1 MFKKLLLPA
10 VILFLS
16 ATLFTS
22 CSKDDETIDNGS
34 PVITFK
40 TDAGYTWQDVNLL
53 YNDTIKVGLGFTS
66 NGSDNLTRLKI
77 SANGQVIKDTTI
89 SVPGLNMELFIVK
102 GLPATEAWKFEISD
116 AAGHSLSKTLVLS
129 RTNLITLY
137 SGVVLGAQ
145 NDTAD
150 NGLMSAST
158 GVTYNI
164 DGAFEN
170 QALIDIF
177 CFYEDTPEH
186 QNLMTLAAP
195 GSNIS
200 GIFTGDHAPEF
211 YTTQNRTY
219 FVKTD
224 ITTAEYDAANTD
236 DLMLTKFDNENKLR
250 KAKKLNADEVY
261 ALLFQNGKY
270 GLLKVVSV
278 EGTEDG
284 KVTFDLKVQQ

>member
-10 VILFLS
+10 ALLLLS

-22 CSKDDETIDNGS
+22 CSKDDETIDNGN
-34 PVITFK
+34 PAITFK
-40 TDAGYTWQDVNLL
+40 TGEGYTWQDVVVK
-53 YNDTIKVGLGFTS
+53 YNDTIKVGLAITS
-66 NGSDNLTRLKI
+66 NGSDNLTHLKI
-77 SANGQVIKDTTI
+77 TANDQVVKDTTI
-89 SVPGLNMELFIVK
+89 SVPGINMEFSIIK
-102 GLPATEAWKFEISD
+102 GLAAVETWKFEIGD
-116 AAGHSLSKTLVLS
+116 AAGHTQSKNLKISRINLV
-129 RTNLITLY
+129 TFY

-145 NDTAD
+145 NNTAD
-150 NGLMSAST
+150 NGFMSATS
-158 GVTYNI
+158 GLTYSI

-170 QALIDIF
+170 QELIDLF

-195 GSNIS
+195 GSNIT
-200 GIFTGDHAPEF
+200 GIFTGEHAPEF

-224 ITTAEYDAANTD
+224 LTPAEFNAVTTD
-236 DLMLTKFDNENKLR
+236 DLMLTKFDNESKLR

-261 ALLFQNGKY
+261 VLLFQNGKY
-270 GLLKVVSV
+270 GLLKVISV

-284 KVTFDLKVQQ
+284 RLTFDLKVQQ